1 MFESKR
7 KSYTKL
13 FLFEMSI
20 NSRSINQ
27 FCFFLSQLQQ
37 DLHSAETNL
46 VDAYKRIEKLKLAID
61 TYKSNEDDLKAS
73 VNEFQ
78 IKLKRS
84 EDRYQKLKNHAAEK
98 VEA

>member
-1 MFESKR
+1 M
-7 KSYTKL
+7 
-13 FLFEMSI
+13 
-20 NSRSINQ
+20 
-27 FCFFLSQLQQ
+27 
-37 DLHSAETNL
+37 
-46 VDAYKRIEKLKLAID
+46 AID

-84 EDRYQKLKNHAAEK
+84 EDRYQKLKQHAGEK

>member
-1 MFESKR
+1 MKKR
-7 KSYTKL
+7 KIIWSLKKKSWS
-13 FLFEMSI
+13 ENGNGQI
-20 NSRSINQ
+20 V
-27 FCFFLSQLQQ
+27 SQVER
-37 DLHSAETNL
+37 SAETNL